1 MAEQREEIGI
11 LLVHGMGEQKQREHL
26 RGSARELASFVV
38 AAPGLVRVSVVDES
52 EKRGRIIIDAVRVR
66 GGAEVRTRLHLQEAW
81 WSDLGISGGLWEQVK
96 FWFWGLGQWA
106 ARAVRKGDRTRNTEK
121 LMAMPRFGYQRD
133 PADPPGAWRELPA
146 RLLLIGAAL
155 LAILTFFTWSVA
167 KQVVTLLSKRL
178 PEPSLIFMFL
188 GDVKIYERPGGHGKG
203 TLLDPDQ
210 PMRATIRRRVIGAM
224 TAMAA
229 RSDLDRW
236 YLFAHSLGTIP
247 AYNALQETELALP
260 NYLSEAEWAALPPE
274 FKTKTPFAPP
284 GAEPSTDRM
293 MPRRPAWLD
302 RRDGID
308 RGRLF
313 EKFAG
318 LVTYGSPLDKF
329 AALWPR
335 VVPLNRQAAV
345 FPPGC
350 EWVNIHDA
358 TDPVSARLHAFAAPQ
373 NGAGAIAGRIALEP
387 QNYSCRASPVF
398 GLSHIRYFRPRARTA
413 KSMPAA
419 IAETLLAGPG
429 ASLSAAAAGAAVSG
443 PGAWL
448 RMFGALVQ
456 VALLGALLTGAAA
469 ALLIALGK
477 ALPDRA
483 AAWVYRMID
492 CVWPKLATVLQAG
505 GPPAWEAAMF
515 IVLIGALLAILLAG
529 ALRAMTEGSGR
540 HG

>member
-1 MAEQREEIGI
+1 
-11 LLVHGMGEQKQREHL
+11 
-26 RGSARELASFVV
+26 
-38 AAPGLVRVSVVDES
+38 
-52 EKRGRIIIDAVRVR
+52 
-66 GGAEVRTRLHLQEAW
+66 
-81 WSDLGISGGLWEQVK
+81 VK

-121 LMAMPRFGYQRD
+121 LMAMPRFGHQSD
-133 PADPPGAWRELPA
+133 PTDPPGAWRELPA

-236 YLFAHSLGTIP
+236 YFFAHSLGTIP

-358 TDPVSARLHAFAAPQ
+358 TDPVSARLDAFAAPL
-373 NGAGAIAGRIALEP
+373 NGGGAIAGRIALEP

-419 IAETLLAGPG
+419 IAETLLAGPD
-429 ASLSAAAAGAAVSG
+429 ARLSAAAAGAAVSG